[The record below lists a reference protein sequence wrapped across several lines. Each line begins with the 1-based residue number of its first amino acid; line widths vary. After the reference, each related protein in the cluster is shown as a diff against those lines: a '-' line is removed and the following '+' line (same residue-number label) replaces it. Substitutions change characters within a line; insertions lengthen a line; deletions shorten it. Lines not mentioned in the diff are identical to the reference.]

1 MWRCKY
7 LYRGSSLFIVDV
19 SQRFSRVFVKK
30 SHPSGKCNCRHCL
43 EVRLTAYI
51 LGGLL
56 SKLLSQ
62 ISTRTYT
69 RLNKRAYFS
78 KVSLSSRLFQ
88 CRLFLLYFANTA
100 RKRRVNEEE
109 ERKRQGGKRKKV
121 KRLKIQDCEWLFVLQ
136 TDCLLKGKLRPI
148 GFFLSPLFI
157 SVSLSDSCAAAKFAN
172 WEPFFVRDSCC
183 PIDLSTC
190 SQLSHELSI
199 WWLQFDLKELYG
211 FC

>member
-1 MWRCKY
+1 MFCFKHKIRYIRQILDLPNANRWVWRCKY

-19 SQRFSRVFVKK
+19 SQRFSRVFVRK

-109 ERKRQGGKRKKV
+109 EERKEARRKKKESKETKNTRLRMAFCFTDGLPF
-121 KRLKIQDCEWLFVLQ
+121 KREASSHWLFPLASLYF
-136 TDCLLKGKLRPI
+136 CL
-148 GFFLSPLFI
+148 
-157 SVSLSDSCAAAKFAN
+157 SLSDSRTAAKFAN
-172 WEPFFVRDSCC
+172 WEPFLSEIRVVR
-183 PIDLSTC
+183 
-190 SQLSHELSI
+190 SI
-199 WWLQFDLKELYG
+199 
-211 FC
+211 

>member
-109 ERKRQGGKRKKV
+109 ERKEARRKKEESKETKNTRLRMAFCFTDGLPF
-121 KRLKIQDCEWLFVLQ
+121 KREASSHWLFPLASLYF
-136 TDCLLKGKLRPI
+136 CLSLR
-148 GFFLSPLFI
+148 
-157 SVSLSDSCAAAKFAN
+157 
-172 WEPFFVRDSCC
+172 FVRR
-183 PIDLSTC
+183 
-190 SQLSHELSI
+190 H
-199 WWLQFDLKELYG
+199 
-211 FC
+211 